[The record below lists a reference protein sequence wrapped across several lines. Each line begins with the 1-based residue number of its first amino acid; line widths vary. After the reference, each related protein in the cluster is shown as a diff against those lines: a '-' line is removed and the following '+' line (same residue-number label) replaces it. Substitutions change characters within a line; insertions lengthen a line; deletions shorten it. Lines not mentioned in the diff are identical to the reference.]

1 MQVPLHEGV
10 PGEQRRYGPACVLR
24 HAAAQPQEPHH
35 RPPGQP
41 HPSRR
46 ARYPLVSHRT
56 QRKRQRQR
64 NALISGGAQV
74 MCMPGSSVLSAST
87 RSSGRVQPRPRRW
100 PKSWVQSLFRLTPF
114 VASTHTHDATNA
126 QPHTHGTTRHAPPHT
141 HNRTHTR
148 QTMRSCTCC
157 RRGGRGSTGRRL
169 T

>member
-1 MQVPLHEGV
+1 MAIKVPLHEGV

-46 ARYPLVSHRT
+46 ARYSLDTHRT
-56 QRKRQRQR
+56 RR
-64 NALISGGAQV
+64 NALISGGGVQV
-74 MCMPGSSVLSAST
+74 TCMPGSSVLSAST

-100 PKSWVQSLFRLTPF
+100 PKNWVRLTSL
-114 VASTHTHDATNA
+114 VASTHTLTTAHNM
-126 QPHTHGTTRHAPPHT
+126 TRHAPPHT
-141 HNRTHTR
+141 RTAHAHTHTQPHTR

-157 RRGGRGSTGRRL
+157 RRGGRGSTGRRR